1 MVVDRSEL
9 KVSGKA
15 DARAAVEKIVPK
27 REPNSVPWDDW
38 KRRVSSWRDGRS

>member
-15 DARAAVEKIVPK
+15 DARAAVEKIVPIK
-27 REPNSVPWDDW
+27 ERT
-38 KRRVSSWRDGRS
+38 